1 MGNDTLDA
9 GVTTEFGTA
18 VRRLMRRLTR
28 VSLATLEAEGSAP
41 YASLAMVA
49 LDHDASPLLLLS
61 DLADHTKNLRA
72 DPRASL
78 LFDGTADRAVP
89 LAGERASVQGRIERV
104 GRDDR
109 LLARYVARHPDA
121 AAYASFGDFNLY
133 RMRVERAHLVAGFGR
148 IRWVPA
154 KAVLHDASDA
164 EDLADAEP
172 GIVAHMN
179 DDHADAILLYAERL
193 LGRGDGQGWRMTGVD
208 PEGADL
214 RRDSGGE
221 VARLSFDKPVRDAE
235 GAKVE
240 LVRLVKRACQQLK
253 QQGQGTA

>member
-1 MGNDTLDA
+1 MGNITLDTA
-9 GVTTEFGTA
+9 EFGLT

-28 VSLATLEAEGSAP
+28 VSLATVEAEGGAP

-49 LDHDASPLLLLS
+49 LDHDAAPLLLLS
-61 DLADHTKNLRA
+61 DLADHTRNLKA

-89 LAGERASVQGRIERV
+89 LAGERASVQGRVERV
-104 GRDDR
+104 HDEPR

-133 RMRVERAHLVAGFGR
+133 RMTVERAHLVAGFGR

-154 KAVLHDASDA
+154 ELVLHDASGA
-164 EDLADAEP
+164 DLAAAEA

-179 DDHADAILLYAERL
+179 DHDGDAIRLYVERL
-193 LGRGDGQGWRMTGVD
+193 LALGDGGGWRMTGVD

-214 RRDSGGE
+214 RREPGGE
-221 VARLSFDKPVRDAE
+221 VARLPFDKPVRDAE
-235 GAKVE
+235 GARAE
-240 LVRLVKRACQQLK
+240 LVRLVERARQQ
-253 QQGQGTA
+253 QAQGTA